1 VLLAAENFE
10 CGDGSVAVGEEL
22 AIDGDDLCAGRGDG
36 GEFVEGGEIAAHG
49 WMEGKCRGGKGQK
62 RILIEPP

>member
-22 AIDGDDLCAGRGDG
+22 AVDGDDFWAGGGDG

-49 WMEGKCRGGKGQK
+49 WMEGKGGGGKGQK
-62 RILIEPP
+62 RIPIEPP